1 MPHNEQ
7 IGTPEELRSLAAET
21 RKKVTGNKPNLP
33 TYVRPEWLRW
43 MPDLNLL
50 FRLLAGTRTM
60 WQHVREYIRQWRDED
75 NQVYWIRSRSEQLFE
90 GLGRT
95 LSAAIGMLFAKPPAV
110 VFPEGSAAKGE
121 MEPHFEN
128 IDGAGTN
135 FNVFVKR
142 FTEAS
147 LRDGDGLILVD
158 FPTGTLD
165 QETGLQ
171 REVSSAEEEEL
182 GLRPTW
188 ARYDRANIRNWQ
200 TGRFDNQDV
209 ITQVNLYEP
218 VFVADGRFGV
228 RWEHRWRFLH
238 MAPKLANPVDP
249 SAGAIGIQAQWSLI
263 RLLPDKS
270 GDEPEDFQTIGQ
282 GVFMDKD
289 GGTFDRLPIA
299 IAYTGKKNAP
309 LVAVPPLLGVAWA
322 NLGLWQIAT
331 NVRFYLDLVSFP
343 QPTIIGD
350 LAQTSG
356 YDENGIRISVPGKLK
371 IGPMVAVHLTAGDA
385 DSPPSSYTFTTPTA
399 DGFVPNENAMRRKR
413 EDIAA
418 LGMSFLDRDKRAAE
432 TAEAKRLDATA
443 ENATLATAAQG
454 IDDAVDEAMRVHAQ
468 YLGFSREE
476 SPTVTLN
483 RDFDQNVMDAQMMS
497 AWISGVE
504 KAGLPPRILL
514 EAWKAGGQIPDGVD
528 LEELEQEML
537 ANQAAKEAEEQM
549 ERERQLAL
557 MTTPTPTGEEDG

>member
-1 MPHNEQ
+1 MPHNEL
-7 IGTPEELRSLAAET
+7 IGTPEELQQISSTT
-21 RKKVTGNKPNLP
+21 RMNVTSNKPNLP

-43 MPDLNLL
+43 MPDLNLV
-50 FRLLAGTRTM
+50 FRILAGTRTM
-60 WQHVREYIRQWRDED
+60 WQHVREYIRQWADED
-75 NQVYWIRSRSEQLFE
+75 NKVYWIRARSEQLFE

-110 VFPEGSAAKGE
+110 VFPDNSPAEPV
-121 MEPHFEN
+121 MTPHFEN

-135 FNVFVKR
+135 FNVFTKR

-147 LRDGDGLILVD
+147 LRDGFGLILVD
-158 FPTGTLD
+158 FPTGIID
-165 QETGLQ
+165 QETGLP

-188 ARYDRANIRNWQ
+188 ARYDRANVRNWQ

-218 VFVADGRFGV
+218 LFVRDGLFGV
-228 RWEHRWRFLH
+228 RWEHRWRFLQLV
-238 MAPKLANPVDP
+238 PKLSNPADP
-249 SAGAIGIQAQWSLI
+249 TSESVGIQAQWSLI
-263 RLLPDKS
+263 RLLPNKS
-270 GDEPEDFQTIGQ
+270 GDEPEDFQTLGR

-350 LAQTSG
+350 LNTVSG
-356 YDENGIRISVPGKLK
+356 LDENGNRITIPGKLK

-385 DSPPSSYTFTTPTA
+385 DSPPSSYTFTTPSS
-399 DGFVPNENAMRRKR
+399 DGFVPNEKAMQRKR
-413 EDIAA
+413 EDIAS

-454 IDDAVDEAMRVHAQ
+454 IDDAETEAMRIHGQ
-468 YLGFSREE
+468 YLGFAREE
-476 SPTVTLN
+476 TPTVTLN
-483 RDFDQNVMDAQMMS
+483 RDFEQTVMDAQMME

-514 EAWKAGGQIPDGVD
+514 EAWQAGGQIPDGVD
-528 LEELEQEML
+528 LAELEQEMM
-537 ANQAAKEAEEQM
+537 ANQAAREAAEAV
-549 ERERQLAL
+549 EREERMAQLTA
-557 MTTPTPTGEEDG
+557 GGIE